1 MRFKTLHFISPSF
14 THEKLEPPFFKDIVD
29 VFEDRMLH
37 WLILPAKEL
46 LKIRH
51 GEVAAVALAT
61 SYMEAIEIY
70 LSGLDSKGRSREFFI
85 RGFKAVFAKLAG
97 PDFIHEAFASALYE
111 LMRCG
116 FAHEGVFRDGI
127 YFSKTRPEAFLITWP
142 KKDGE
147 FDPKGKLQ
155 SAVINPQRFVD
166 GVEGHFRGYIRE
178 LRRMSKSP
186 LQERFRVAVNLKWD
200 VGASERIVGL
210 TEEEFYRVA

>member
-1 MRFKTLHFISPSF
+1 MRHSTLHFISPSF

-70 LSGLDSKGRSREFFI
+70 LSGLDSKGQSREFFV
-85 RGFKAVFAKLAG
+85 RGFKAVFSKNAG

-142 KKDGE
+142 TKDGE

-166 GVEGHFRGYIRE
+166 GVEGHFLSYIRE

-186 LQERFRVAVNLKWD
+186 LQERFKAAVDLKWG
-200 VGASERIVGL
+200 VGGSERIVGL